1 MCEYTNKRASNIKL
15 PRIFFKAMAKVHS
28 PIMAKKIKPERVGTY
43 KKKINNNYV
52 YFFSLFII

>member
-1 MCEYTNKRASNIKL
+1 MCEYTNKRASNSKL

-43 KKKINNNYV
+43 KKKNQQ
-52 YFFSLFII
+52 